1 MHVCTCCHRL
11 KHQSFILWE
20 DVIENNLILSNI
32 LKQILIYAYWSND
45 GNFIILFD
53 LTKET
58 AHKTHQNSP

>member
-32 LKQILIYAYWSND
+32 LKQILMLT
-45 GNFIILFD
+45 GVMMEIL
-53 LTKET
+53 
-58 AHKTHQNSP
+58 